1 MMVLR
6 DIRLDWWSKGF
17 NRRKM
22 IDYTYIFSLV
32 VKLTIIQYVLSIVA
46 IKSLH
51 IERLDVKI
59 AFLYGDLDGEISIYA
74 TTRGFYSEG

>member
-22 IDYTYIFSLV
+22 IDYTCIFSLV
-32 VKLTIIQYVLSIVA
+32 VKLTIIRFALSIVV
-46 IKSLH
+46 IGSLH
-51 IERLDVKI
+51 IEQLDVKI

>member
-1 MMVLR
+1 MVLR
-6 DIRLDWWSKGF
+6 YMRLDWWSTGF
-17 NRRKM
+17 SKKKM
-22 IDYTYIFSLV
+22 VDYTYIFSLV

-51 IERLDVKI
+51 IERLDVKL